1 MAKKISSKLPKRKG
15 EFTFR
20 GKSVDDLKKL
30 SIDEFA
36 LLVPSRQRR
45 TIQRGLSEDHKK
57 LMHKVKIKDP
67 NIRTHLRDMIILPDM
82 VGMKI
87 SIHNGK
93 EFLPVEIMP
102 EMLGH
107 YFGEF
112 VMTRKKVSHG
122 AAGIGATRSSKFI
135 PLK

>member
-1 MAKKISSKLPKRKG
+1 MAKKVISKLPKRKG
-15 EFTFR
+15 EYTYR
-20 GKSVDDLKKL
+20 GKSLDELKKL
-30 SIDEFA
+30 SLEEFSK
-36 LLVPSRQRR
+36 LVPARQRR
-45 TIQRGLSEDHKK
+45 TILRGFSEDHKK
-57 LMHKVKIKDP
+57 LMHKVRIKDP
-67 NIRTHLRDMIILPDM
+67 NIRTHLRDMIVLPEM

-87 SIHNGK
+87 SIHSGK
-93 EFLPVEIMP
+93 DFAPVEISS

-122 AAGIGATRSSKFI
+122 AAGIGSTRSSKFV

>member
-20 GKSVDDLKKL
+20 GKSLEDLKKL
-30 SIDEFA
+30 NIDEFA
-36 LLVPSRQRR
+36 LLVPARQRR
-45 TIQRGLSEDHKK
+45 TIQRGLSEGHKK
-57 LMHKVKIKDP
+57 LLHKVKIKDP
-67 NIRTHLRDMIILPDM
+67 NIRTHLRDMIILPEM

-87 SIHNGK
+87 AIHNGK
-93 EFLPVEIMP
+93 EFTPVEIAP

>member
-1 MAKKISSKLPKRKG
+1 MARKESSKIPKRKG

-20 GKSVDDLKKL
+20 GKSLEELKKL
-30 SIDEFA
+30 TLDEFA
-36 LLVPSRQRR
+36 LLVPARQRR

-57 LMHKVKIKDP
+57 LLHKVKIKDQ
-67 NIRTHLRDMIILPDM
+67 NIRTHLRDMVVTPDM
-82 VGMKI
+82 IGLKI
-87 SIHNGK
+87 AIHSGR
-93 EFLPVEIMP
+93 EFTPVEIIP

-112 VMTRKKVSHG
+112 VLTRKKVMHG

>member
-1 MAKKISSKLPKRKG
+1 MARRESSKIPKRKG

-20 GKSVDDLKKL
+20 GKSLEELKKL
-30 SIDEFA
+30 SQDEFA

-45 TIQRGLSEDHKK
+45 TLQRGISEDHKK
-57 LMHKVKIKDP
+57 LLHKVKIKDP
-67 NIRTHLRDMIILPDM
+67 NIRTHLRDMIVLPEM

-87 SIHNGK
+87 AIHSGK
-93 EFLPVEIMP
+93 EFTPIDILP
-102 EMLGH
+102 EMMGH

-112 VMTRKKVSHG
+112 VLTRKKVSHG
-122 AAGIGATRSSKFI
+122 AAGIGATKSSKFV

>member
-1 MAKKISSKLPKRKG
+1 MARKESSKIPKRKG

-20 GKSVDDLKKL
+20 GKSLEELKKL
-30 SIDEFA
+30 TLDEFA
-36 LLVPSRQRR
+36 LLVPARQRR

-57 LMHKVKIKDP
+57 LLHKVKIKDQ
-67 NIRTHLRDMIILPDM
+67 NIRTHLRDMVVTPDM
-82 VGMKI
+82 IGLKI
-87 SIHNGK
+87 AIHSGR
-93 EFLPVEIMP
+93 EFTPVEIIP

-112 VMTRKKVSHG
+112 VLTRKKVAHG

>member
-20 GKSVDDLKKL
+20 GKSLEDLKKL
-30 SIDEFA
+30 NIDEFA
-36 LLVPSRQRR
+36 LLVPARQRR
-45 TIQRGLSEDHKK
+45 TIQRGLSEGHKK
-57 LMHKVKIKDP
+57 LLHKVKIKDP
-67 NIRTHLRDMIILPDM
+67 NIRTHLRDMIILPEM

-87 SIHNGK
+87 AIHNGK
-93 EFLPVEIMP
+93 EFTPVEITP